1 MFFLPFSSTL
11 TCFYYYSFNHA
22 RLNLQCGRSLPRQ
35 SPKISTLTLAE
46 PGCRSGPGVSLIEG
60 IERKV
65 ACIGAHVSN
74 ISKASNN
81 LSSYCKSRSRAK
93 AFPDYK
99 GSSLDVSRRFD
110 RSKNSDVFAGN
121 GGWFWR
127 FQNELSRRYVCQGIE
142 EWLWELD
149 GEGTPG

>member
-22 RLNLQCGRSLPRQ
+22 RLNLQQCGRSLPRQ

-60 IERKV
+60 GIERKV
-65 ACIGAHVSN
+65 ACIGTHVSN
-74 ISKASNN
+74 TSKASNN

-110 RSKNSDVFAGN
+110 RSKNSDLFCWKWRLVLEVSERAFQKICLPGN
-121 GGWFWR
+121 
-127 FQNELSRRYVCQGIE
+127 
-142 EWLWELD
+142 
-149 GEGTPG
+149 